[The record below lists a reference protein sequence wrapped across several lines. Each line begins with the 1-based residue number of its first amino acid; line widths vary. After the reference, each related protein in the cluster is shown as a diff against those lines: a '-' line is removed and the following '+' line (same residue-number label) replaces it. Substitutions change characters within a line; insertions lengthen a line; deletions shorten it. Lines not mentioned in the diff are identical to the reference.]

1 MALSGLTGLPW
12 RLASHVPCVSVSQG
26 YRVGSEFWSLP
37 PRFGDELS
45 GITSTLTQTE
55 QGKQKAVTRVAQPRI
70 IRQETGTQPSAPSSC
85 SFWVYI
91 RPRHSIYLIS
101 GSCFNLR
108 LTALSLC
115 EIFHLQG
122 TCSVETQRLA
132 TRSWA
137 QSAYLQRKRQEVQ
150 EVLRGRDIKK
160 PVNEECTRDCCF
172 GCSRINQAM
181 Y

>member
-1 MALSGLTGLPW
+1 M
-12 RLASHVPCVSVSQG
+12 
-26 YRVGSEFWSLP
+26 GSEFWSLP

-55 QGKQKAVTRVAQPRI
+55 QGKQKAVTRVAQPRS

-91 RPRHSIYLIS
+91 RPRHSIRLIS
-101 GSCFNLR
+101 GSCFNPR
-108 LTALSLC
+108 LTALSL
-115 EIFHLQG
+115 FHLLG
-122 TCSVETQRLA
+122 TCSVETQRPA

-160 PVNEECTRDCCF
+160 PVNEECTGGYCF
-172 GCSRINQAM
+172 GCSRINQTM

>member
-1 MALSGLTGLPW
+1 MKLTCLFSLGCLEDLHLMC
-12 RLASHVPCVSVSQG
+12 RVSVSQG

-55 QGKQKAVTRVAQPRI
+55 QGKQKAVTRVAQPRS

-91 RPRHSIYLIS
+91 CPRHSIHPIS

-108 LTALSLC
+108 LIALSLVSFPSARNIQC
-115 EIFHLQG
+115 GDSASSHSILGPE
-122 TCSVETQRLA
+122 RLPA
-132 TRSWA
+132 EKTPGGPGS
-137 QSAYLQRKRQEVQ
+137 SEGKRHQ
-150 EVLRGRDIKK
+150 KASK
-160 PVNEECTRDCCF
+160 
-172 GCSRINQAM
+172 
-181 Y
+181 